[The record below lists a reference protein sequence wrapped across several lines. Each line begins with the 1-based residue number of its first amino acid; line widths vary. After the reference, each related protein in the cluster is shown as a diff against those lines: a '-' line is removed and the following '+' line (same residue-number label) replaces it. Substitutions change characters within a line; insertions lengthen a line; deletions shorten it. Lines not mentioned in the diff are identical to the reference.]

1 MSWTGILGKHSTVLK
16 HILRTAADCCVQCR
30 RHARRLGLTIN
41 KHKQQDL
48 TNFPI
53 EVVRFQVVIPGHIIG
68 TLAVIVYGWTIK
80 FGTHIAGPE
89 VALFFI
95 GFGVSTSFNLTNTLL
110 IDLHRDKPATAT
122 AAVNFVRCLL
132 SAAGAA
138 AIIPMCDAMNPGWAF
153 TLLALIYA
161 VYIIVVFWIMTKGMT
176 WRGQA
181 AEKKKRK
188 DEENARRAAVEDV
201 EDQSHADDLSAKEK
215 EGEAAVNEEK

>member
-1 MSWTGILGKHSTVLK
+1 MPYSRKQQSIKLT
-16 HILRTAADCCVQCR
+16 HILSS
-30 RHARRLGLTIN
+30 RHARRLGLVIR
-41 KHKQQDL
+41 KGKQQDL

-53 EVVRFQVVIPGHIIG
+53 EVVRFQVAIPGHIIG
-68 TLAVIVYGWTIK
+68 TLAVVVYGWTVK

-138 AIIPMCDAMNPGWAF
+138 AIIPMCNAMNPGWAF
-153 TLLALIYA
+153 TSLAFVYAIYTVVA
-161 VYIIVVFWIMTKGMT
+161 VWIMKKGMI
-176 WRGQA
+176 WRAEA

-188 DEENARRAAVEDV
+188 EEEDERAAVEDV
-201 EDQSHADDLSAKEK
+201 ESQSNADNNSSNDEVEHHVAGEK
-215 EGEAAVNEEK
+215 

>member
-1 MSWTGILGKHSTVLK
+1 MSIEWHLPYSRKRQSGQLT
-16 HILRTAADCCVQCR
+16 HILSS
-30 RHARRLGLTIN
+30 RHARRLGLVI
-41 KHKQQDL
+41 KKGKQQDL

-53 EVVRFQVVIPGHIIG
+53 EVVRFQVAIPGHIIG
-68 TLAVIVYGWTIK
+68 TLAIIVYGWTIK

-138 AIIPMCDAMNPGWAF
+138 AIIPMCNAMNPGWAF
-153 TLLALIYA
+153 TTLASVYAIYT
-161 VYIIVVFWIMTKGMT
+161 VVAFWIMKKGMI
-176 WRGQA
+176 WRAQA

-188 DEENARRAAVEDV
+188 EEDERAAVEDV
-201 EDQSHADDLSAKEK
+201 ESQSNMDNHSSNEK
-215 EGEAAVNEEK
+215 EVEHQVVGEK